1 MNLLMHKA
9 VSLSR
14 ELDLKS
20 YRGKNIYHNAKLLL
34 KLYSKVLWR
43 IEHSLKEMNTE
54 CFYLNRISLAEA
66 IESLLDMN
74 TDLDRLNLE
83 SRLESLDVSRVILEL
98 INKALVLLKA
108 YPEKGERYFDILNK
122 MYILNNRYSE
132 NEMLEYLNIGRTTF
146 YREKKDAIHM
156 LGVILWGFLIPDLED
171 RKEKCRVAEEGITY
185 GTQSG
190 RNKEELRSVLKV
202 N

>member
-1 MNLLMHKA
+1 
-9 VSLSR
+9 
-14 ELDLKS
+14 
-20 YRGKNIYHNAKLLL
+20 
-34 KLYSKVLWR
+34 
-43 IEHSLKEMNTE
+43 
-54 CFYLNRISLAEA
+54 
-66 IESLLDMN
+66 
-74 TDLDRLNLE
+74 
-83 SRLESLDVSRVILEL
+83 
-98 INKALVLLKA
+98 
-108 YPEKGERYFDILNK
+108 

-171 RKEKCRVAEEGITY
+171 RQEKCRVAEEGITY